1 MEGTSNSDNVE
12 VMPNNTPT
20 MTESIEEKASTQKIN
35 QKVAW
40 NKEEEPSNPEEIW
53 FTPEWK
59 AKWEAII
66 SIQFSGFANCASLH
80 GVVYLGEAGRGWME
94 R

>member
-1 MEGTSNSDNVE
+1 MASIEGLQSNSDNVE
-12 VMPNNTPT
+12 VTDST
-20 MTESIEEKASTQKIN
+20 STSSISESKDEKLST

-40 NKEEEPSNPEEIW
+40 NKEQEPNPEEIW

-59 AKWEAII
+59 AKWEAIM
-66 SIQFSGFANCASLH
+66 SIQFSGFANAASLH